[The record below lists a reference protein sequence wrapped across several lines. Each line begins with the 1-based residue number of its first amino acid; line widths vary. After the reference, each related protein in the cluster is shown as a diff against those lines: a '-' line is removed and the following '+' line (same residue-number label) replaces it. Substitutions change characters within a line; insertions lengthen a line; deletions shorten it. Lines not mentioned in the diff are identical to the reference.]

1 MCFHTSHCYIITK
14 AIAYTR
20 EAAHVEELR
29 TDEWDGLLLR
39 HEAAMAAVNTADGD
53 RFRPVLDAAAA
64 ALRAVHGE
72 TWILREREVRRRE
85 VRLALEKLHSE
96 ASLARERIERALHE
110 LSRSCENLEAIER
123 DIMAGR

>member
-1 MCFHTSHCYIITK
+1 MLVSTK
-14 AIAYTR
+14 AIQYTR
-20 EAAHVEELR
+20 EAADVDELR

-53 RFRPVLDAAAA
+53 RFRPVLDAAGA
-64 ALRAVHGE
+64 ALRGE
-72 TWILREREVRRRE
+72 IWILREREVRRRE

-96 ASLARERIERALHE
+96 ASLARERISSALHE